1 MSQVRYTDPDLGAF
15 NLPHTPLRHNQGA
28 SALLISD
35 TIDILTGSKLVE
47 SLFLVNSMFL
57 LWIIAQGIL
66 GLIENQWDQT
76 TVRNWAFRT
85 VAGTTPKQQRIAF
98 GSRLRYYFGKIVAGY
113 YFVVAIAVAFIC
125 PFVFVSSV
133 IINEFVTWS
142 WPVSESEDA
151 VGQVSCSTIKYI
163 PRILMGHSGVLGS
176 VPALFSSPRSSRNIT
191 TPGYCRSN
199 LAGPR

>member
-1 MSQVRYTDPDLGAF
+1 MRNTDHNLGAF
-15 NLPHTPLRHNQGA
+15 DIPHTPLRHNQGA

-35 TIDILTGSKLVE
+35 TIDILTGSKVVNR
-47 SLFLVNSMFL
+47 LFLVNSMFL

-85 VAGTTPKQQRIAF
+85 FAGTTPKKQRTRF
-98 GSRLRYYFGKIVAGY
+98 GSRLRYYFGKTVAGY
-113 YFVVAIAVAFIC
+113 YFLIAIAVAFIC

-133 IINEFVTWS
+133 IVNEFSTWS

-151 VGQVSCSTIKYI
+151 VGQVSCSKFTDLL
-163 PRILMGHSGVLGS
+163 RD
-176 VPALFSSPRSSRNIT
+176 
-191 TPGYCRSN
+191 
-199 LAGPR
+199 